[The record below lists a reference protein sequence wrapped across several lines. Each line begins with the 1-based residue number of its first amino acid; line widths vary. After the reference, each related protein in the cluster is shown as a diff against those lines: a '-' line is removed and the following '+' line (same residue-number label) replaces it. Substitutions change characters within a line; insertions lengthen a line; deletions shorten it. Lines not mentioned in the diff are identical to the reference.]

1 MGKFFYF
8 LMGVGFGTAA
18 AILFAPK
25 SGMESRN
32 HIYSKAGEG
41 ADYVKRQGQQLRDTA
56 SQTIEQGKQTVQSQL
71 RNLADAMGNGTSA
84 ESERSERVPA

>member
-1 MGKFFYF
+1 MSKFLYF
-8 LMGVGFGTAA
+8 LMGAGFGTAV

-32 HIYSKAGEG
+32 YIYSKAGEG
-41 ADYVKRQGQQLRDTA
+41 ADYVKRQGQQFRDTA
-56 SQTIEQGKQTVQSQL
+56 SQTVEQGKQTVQSQL